1 MILVFYLEGRSDR
14 EFLKNFLP
22 RKFPKIKDN
31 SVEVRYIIFEGKIG
45 MNQYLKKKLQSYR
58 DSRKSHFIILRDQ
71 DSENCIKV
79 KEVLTQICQSAGK
92 TNFSI
97 RIACRELENWYI
109 GNLAAIGKIYNIP
122 NLEKQQNKNKYRNP
136 DNLSGYREILECT
149 KQQYQKIDGSRKLG
163 ANLNLDNNCSHS
175 FKIFCEGIEK
185 ILQTTL

>member
-1 MILVFYLEGRSDR
+1 MVLVFYLEGRSDR

-97 RIACRELENWYI
+97 PCRKENWYI
-109 GNLAAIGKIYNIP
+109 GRKENSIEVRYLFFF
-122 NLEKQQNKNKYRNP
+122 LQQHNFIFALTLQP
-136 DNLSGYREILECT
+136 
-149 KQQYQKIDGSRKLG
+149 
-163 ANLNLDNNCSHS
+163 S
-175 FKIFCEGIEK
+175 FPKR
-185 ILQTTL
+185 T

>member
-1 MILVFYLEGRSDR
+1 MVLVFYLEGRSDR

-122 NLEKQQNKNKYRNP
+122 NLDKQQV
-136 DNLSGYREILECT
+136 ILT
-149 KQQYQKIDGSRKLG
+149 I
-163 ANLNLDNNCSHS
+163 
-175 FKIFCEGIEK
+175 
-185 ILQTTL
+185 